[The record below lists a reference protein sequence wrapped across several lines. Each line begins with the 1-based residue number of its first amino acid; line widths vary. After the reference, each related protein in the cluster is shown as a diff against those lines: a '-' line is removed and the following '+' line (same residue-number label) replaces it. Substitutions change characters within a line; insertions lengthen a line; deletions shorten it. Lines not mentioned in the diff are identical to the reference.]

1 MKYNKKRSERQ
12 ADLLEEEIP
21 QSVQEAHLEFVIAMM
36 ESVYDS
42 EGLEGLMV
50 NAWTDMLIAYANKQ
64 GIGVSTDILR
74 ERIEAYQPMKKN
86 DNFFK
91 GLREAIMEFR
101 TGITADKQIRANLD
115 TQGYVV

>member
-42 EGLEGLMV
+42 EGLEGLMA
-50 NAWTDMLIAYANKQ
+50 NAWTDILVTYANKKGMDVTKDLLHEQ
-64 GIGVSTDILR
+64 
-74 ERIEAYQPMKKN
+74 IEAVEEEGT
-86 DNFFK
+86 FFSN
-91 GLREAIMEFR
+91 LRDTIMEMR
-101 TGITADKQIRANLD
+101 TGITADKKITAMSALD
-115 TQGYVV
+115 GHGYVV